1 MKRTLICSAIF
12 LAITSA
18 RAQVPAVSVSAA
30 AALSSTETTALPVDT
45 GKRSS
50 TVGEASSL
58 GSRSDT
64 DTLHSESTPQQ
75 TKRILGIVPNF
86 RSVNADTALPR
97 QSSKE
102 KIKIGLEDSFD
113 YSSFIFAGMQ
123 AAISQGTKAYPAFHQ
138 GAAGYG
144 RYYWHTIADQ
154 TDENLWVESLLP
166 SVLHEDSR
174 YYTLGHGGLL
184 KRASYAFSRALVTR
198 NDNGSTTFNSAEI
211 VGAGAAAGISSA
223 YYPNQYCTWTKT
235 GQRWLTSIVLDS
247 ATFAVKEFWP
257 DVNRAVFH
265 RGN

>member
-174 YYTLGHGGLL
+174 YYTLGHGGFL
-184 KRASYAFSRALVTR
+184 KRAGYAFPA
-198 NDNGSTTFNSAEI
+198 
-211 VGAGAAAGISSA
+211 
-223 YYPNQYCTWTKT
+223 
-235 GQRWLTSIVLDS
+235 
-247 ATFAVKEFWP
+247 
-257 DVNRAVFH
+257 H
-265 RGN
+265 